1 MQSASGRSYNA
12 LIGQTREGNSGQ
24 LFCPKQPRRTHLSAG
39 LRLNWAYTW
48 LSVTIALLHQ
58 LGHLSSRETLSVL
71 LLCQRL
77 SKNRYAPFLLCKL
90 LSKTRYVSIILLRL
104 SRSLIVGTLR
114 APSEMPLSAECCPD
128 CWRASGTPLFF
139 SPTVTFLRGWLTGG
153 KFATR
158 ELV

>member
-1 MQSASGRSYNA
+1 MWSASGLSYNA

-24 LFCPKQPRRTHLSAG
+24 LFCQKQPHRTHLSAG

-48 LSVTIALLHQ
+48 LSVTIALRHQ

-71 LLCQRL
+71 LLCQQL
-77 SKNRYAPFLLCKL
+77 SKNRYAPFLLCK

-104 SRSLIVGTLR
+104 SRSLIVRTLR
-114 APSEMPLSAECCPD
+114 APSEMPLSAECSPD

-153 KFATR
+153 KSATG